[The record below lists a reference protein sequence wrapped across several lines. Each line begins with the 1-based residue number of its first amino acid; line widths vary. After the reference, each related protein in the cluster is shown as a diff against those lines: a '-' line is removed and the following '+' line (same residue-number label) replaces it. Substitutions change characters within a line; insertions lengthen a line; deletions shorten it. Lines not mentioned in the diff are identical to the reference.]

1 MGEYMINKKN
11 QSIIIFKKCI
21 SPSKC
26 RIGGIK
32 VCLFSLGNCKIAE
45 IIKNESHNRYLINK
59 TPFTLLTLLPIL
71 EISGIYVSFQF
82 VSQLKQMQLDASNL
96 VIFTIG
102 SL

>member
-1 MGEYMINKKN
+1 MSFFI
-11 QSIIIFKKCI
+11 
-21 SPSKC
+21 
-26 RIGGIK
+26 
-32 VCLFSLGNCKIAE
+32 LGNCKIAS
-45 IIKNESHNRYLINK
+45 IIKNEAPRYLINK